1 MGRDRQGHLAAARRH
16 GAMSLHANPHRTVL
30 QMDEALLPDPEVRSE
45 MTLKVRASCPCGCDL
60 RSATLVLQAADRTL
74 ASSRS
79 GEFAVPA
86 PEAPGPC
93 SWIVRFPQQ
102 EIGDVVHEETSL
114 PVTFVTRPLRCSL
127 AIWNAPSTVVTGER
141 FTVRIGAK
149 SPASC
154 VLKGA
159 AVEVRDDEGT
169 IVGSGRLGDVPWEGT
184 AALYW
189 TAIELPAP
197 SKPGIA
203 SWSVRFLPAEME
215 GGLPHDEAAASFSF
229 AAVRPPDHRLTI
241 TLVDRHASTPIE
253 NAHIRLG
260 PFRAL
265 TDASGIARVAL
276 PKGTYEITVWHAG
289 YETDTATVDIA
300 DADVALRLM
309 GTAVPEEDPS
319 AWWAM

>member
-1 MGRDRQGHLAAARRH
+1 
-16 GAMSLHANPHRTVL
+16 MSAHAIPHRTVL
-30 QMDEALLPDPEVRSE
+30 EMDEGPVPDPEIRADV
-45 MTLKVRASCPCGCDL
+45 TLKVRASCPCGCDL

-74 ASSRS
+74 ASSMS
-79 GEFAVPA
+79 GEFAVSA
-86 PEAPGPC
+86 PETPGPC
-93 SWIVRFPQQ
+93 SWVVRFLQQ

-114 PVTFVTRPLRCSL
+114 PVTFVTRPLGSSL
-127 AIWNAPSTVVTGER
+127 AIWSVPSPVVIGER

-149 SPASC
+149 SSASC

-197 SKPGIA
+197 PRPGIL
-203 SWSVRFLPAEME
+203 SWSVRFLPGQTED
-215 GGLPHDEAAASFSF
+215 GLPYDEAAASFTF
-229 AAVRPPDHRLTI
+229 AAVRPPDCRLTI

-260 PFRAL
+260 PFRTL

-289 YETDTATVDIA
+289 YETDPATVDIA
-300 DADVALRLM
+300 DADVALRLV
-309 GTAVPEEDPS
+309 GTAVPDEDPS